1 MVNTISAATSL
12 KRLLR
17 TAQSRSILMNPRLS
31 IFVAPCAPP
40 PNWLNMANDALKPAV
55 TLGRSVSRP
64 FQSKSAC
71 RRNLTPKPRFAA
83 YDPVKDSG
91 SANLLYCAIVPLFCG
106 PPLAVMMA
114 VSSAK
119 DMRRISATIATAS
132 LKSSKSIRRSPLS
145 LTLEKM
151 RSTCTGVR
159 DRLFCKPVSLQNLA
173 HMLPSIV
180 SSCAAPPARPK
191 LAKERKVLRRVANR
205 PDPPRDAPISGS
217 ESESSGRFSNARS
230 PSEDLCIV
238 DRAGIESCQRRC
250 QRSCQRAIRTG
261 GNGRVIIIDCRG
273 KNWRVIVA

>member
-1 MVNTISAATSL
+1 M
-12 KRLLR
+12 
-17 TAQSRSILMNPRLS
+17 
-31 IFVAPCAPP
+31 
-40 PNWLNMANDALKPAV
+40 
-55 TLGRSVSRP
+55 
-64 FQSKSAC
+64 
-71 RRNLTPKPRFAA
+71 
-83 YDPVKDSG
+83 
-91 SANLLYCAIVPLFCG
+91 LYCAIVPLFCG
-106 PPLAVMMA
+106 PPFAVMMA

-159 DRLFCKPVSLQNLA
+159 DRLFCRPVSLQNLA

>member
-1 MVNTISAATSL
+1 M
-12 KRLLR
+12 
-17 TAQSRSILMNPRLS
+17 
-31 IFVAPCAPP
+31 
-40 PNWLNMANDALKPAV
+40 
-55 TLGRSVSRP
+55 
-64 FQSKSAC
+64 
-71 RRNLTPKPRFAA
+71 
-83 YDPVKDSG
+83 
-91 SANLLYCAIVPLFCG
+91 LYCAIVPLFCG

-159 DRLFCKPVSLQNLA
+159 DRLFCRPVSLQNLA

-273 KNWRVIVA
+273 KNWRVIVAQSGARRRPWRGHRAVTHPSSPPASFDSFMRSSKRPSCSPAGSRLFATAAVIAALGSVNLLPLCAGPN